1 VTWVDASGSATRHH
15 GRYRCTGAS
24 SCTRSA
30 SLSCMMARAVNDLVT
45 EPIRNGVC
53 GVTSGPDSS
62 ASPKPCT
69 CTIRSRCTM
78 PSAKPGMRC
87 TSISERT
94 YRSMA
99 ARSGPPSAAAVA
111 DPSIADTMPQANAA
125 SKRITMG
132 ERCIAVIL
140 SAGRYR
146 HRFLSRPTRTCFM
159 PAHSFSAGR

>member
-1 VTWVDASGSATRHH
+1 CPDWVAYALPVAFDQLHSVRFAQLHDGEGGERLGHRTDQERV
-15 GRYRCTGAS
+15 G
-24 SCTRSA
+24 
-30 SLSCMMARAVNDLVT
+30 
-45 EPIRNGVC
+45 GVP
-53 GVTSGPDSS
+53 SGPDSS

-111 DPSIADTMPQANAA
+111 DPSIADTMPQ
-125 SKRITMG
+125 
-132 ERCIAVIL
+132 
-140 SAGRYR
+140 
-146 HRFLSRPTRTCFM
+146 
-159 PAHSFSAGR
+159 